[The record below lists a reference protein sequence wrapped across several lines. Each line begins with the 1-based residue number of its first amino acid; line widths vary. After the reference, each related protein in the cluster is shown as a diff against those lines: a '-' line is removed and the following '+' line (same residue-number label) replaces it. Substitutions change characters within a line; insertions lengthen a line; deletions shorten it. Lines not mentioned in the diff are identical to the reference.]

1 MKDTLEQWRP
11 VVGYE
16 GLYEVS
22 DLGRVRSLD
31 RFVSHRY
38 GGQQLKRGKVLAP
51 CCHRHGYPKVGL
63 WKNGAQKVPCVHVLV
78 AAAFLGPCPAG
89 MEVLHGKN
97 GCKDCHLSNL
107 RYGTHKQNGQD
118 MLRDGTAQT
127 GTKQHASKLTEEDVR
142 EIRESTEPGV
152 TLARRYG
159 VGTAQVSRIRNGR
172 NWAWLDAG

>member
-1 MKDTLEQWRP
+1 MQSNVERWLP

-38 GGQQLKRGKVLAP
+38 GGVQLKKGKVLAP
-51 CCHRHGYPKVGL
+51 CFHRHGYPKVGL
-63 WKNGAQKVPCVHVLV
+63 WKDGVQTVPCVHVLV

-89 MEVLHGKN
+89 MEVLHGKA
-97 GCKDCHLSNL
+97 GSRDCRLSNL
-107 RYGTHKQNGQD
+107 RYGSHEENQQD

-127 GTKQHASKLTEEDVR
+127 GTKAHSSKLTEEDVR
-142 EIRESTEPGV
+142 AIRRSNETGV
-152 TLARRYG
+152 ALRRRYG
-159 VGTAQVSRIRNGR
+159 ISSAQVSRVRTGK
-172 NWAWLDAG
+172 NWAWLDAA